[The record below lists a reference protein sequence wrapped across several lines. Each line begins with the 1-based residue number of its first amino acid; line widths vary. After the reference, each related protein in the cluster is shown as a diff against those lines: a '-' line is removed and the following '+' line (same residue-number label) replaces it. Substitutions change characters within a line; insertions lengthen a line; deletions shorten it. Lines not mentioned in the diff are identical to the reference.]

1 MLSASAVI
9 IEKKFCMINNK
20 MKKSILLSLLIGMM
34 GVMAL
39 GGCQKRSSCNG
50 YNPGYLHVLNEPYES
65 KIEDGFFKDGVKINA
80 HFYQDGWCCY
90 ITGKVP
96 HNVNPNVISH
106 VKLKN
111 YYPKF
116 DRTLYDT
123 KNSDYNKYIYKIIC
137 IEGD

>member
-1 MLSASAVI
+1 MLYLKIRA
-9 IEKKFCMINNK
+9 
-20 MKKSILLSLLIGMM
+20 MKKLILISLLVAVMGMI
-34 GVMAL
+34 VL
-39 GGCQKRSSCNG
+39 NGCQKRSSCNG

-90 ITGKVP
+90 ITGKVT
-96 HNVNPNVISH
+96 HNINPNVMSH
-106 VKLKN
+106 IKLKY

-123 KNSDYNKYIYKIIC
+123 NNSNCSKYIYKIIC